1 MNITQHY
8 RFEYRFETKLMQEI
22 KRVSCTLGIT
32 KSKLMRL
39 ALHEA
44 AEYYKQGYFHHLLKS
59 DFLCRI
65 DIPDKIRFE
74 LVLDTEEREVL
85 RKLAFTWRISQA
97 EVMRIVVEYF
107 VYVIHCEDEKNVNF
121 YLKKIRYTHPVA
133 APLLVAFDIVNVIQA
148 QYHMFRPPGKWQML
162 IT

>member
-1 MNITQHY
+1 
-8 RFEYRFETKLMQEI
+8 MQEI

-107 VYVIHCEDEKNVNF
+107 VYVLNGTTIKEMKKYVR
-121 YLKKIRYTHPVA
+121 KIRYTHPVA
-133 APLLVAFDIVNVIQA
+133 APMLVVYDILNNVEA
-148 QYHMFRPPGKWQML
+148 RWHMFHPPKAWMML
-162 IT
+162 VT

>member
-1 MNITQHY
+1 MNNKKC
-8 RFEYRFETKLMQEI
+8 RFEFRYEQKLLFQLR
-22 KRVSCTLGIT
+22 RVSKKLKIT
-32 KSKLMRL
+32 KSSLIRK
-39 ALHEA
+39 ALFEA
-44 AEYYKQGYFHHLLKS
+44 SEYYSCGMFHFRGQS
-59 DFLCRI
+59 DFLTRESTS
-65 DIPDKIRFE
+65 DKSRFE
-74 LVLDTEEREVL
+74 AVFNEDERSML
-85 RKLAFTWRISQA
+85 RKLAYTWKISQA
-97 EVMRIVVEYF
+97 EVLRIVVEYF